1 MAKKNSKKSNL
12 VIGDRSY
19 SFHKI
24 IWEDITGD
32 STIASLDDFNKMK
45 TSLITTY
52 AFIYKKNDKYLWTF
66 ASYSDDGFFGDR
78 NIIPVGVIQKIEKI
92 VL

>member
-1 MAKKNSKKSNL
+1 MAKRSLKKSDI
-12 VIGDRSY
+12 VIGDKSY
-19 SFHKI
+19 NFHKI

-32 STIASLDDFNKMK
+32 STIASSDDFNKMK
-45 TSLITTY
+45 TSLIVTY
-52 AFIYKKNDKYLWTF
+52 AYIYKKDEKYLWTF